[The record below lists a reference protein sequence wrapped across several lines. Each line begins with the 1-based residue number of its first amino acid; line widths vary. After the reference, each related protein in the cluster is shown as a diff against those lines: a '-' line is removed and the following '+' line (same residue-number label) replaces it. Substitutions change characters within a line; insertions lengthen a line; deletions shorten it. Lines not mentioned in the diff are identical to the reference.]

1 MSDANLYAE
10 FVTGDVKHRGTVV
23 PRASVRPTPGQLE
36 CYRSLYLH
44 GPALVEWVQKT
55 GSVRGYEGPH
65 TSEAFVVDV
74 DCKDDLER
82 ARTDAVRILEYLYAE
97 YELPIEVVRIAFS
110 GAKGFHLVVP
120 MAAIAAE
127 HMRPHFAAIQHE
139 MASRMFK
146 GFDTVDLAIYES
158 KRIFRLPN
166 TVNGKTGLHKVY
178 LSYQE
183 LRSDIDTI
191 RQIAASPRKA
201 SVEDLGYL
209 PVGEVSRCP
218 ALAEL
223 FADCER
229 TAKDGARTRHYAAP
243 EKTDEAEEVLTD
255 AATLQG
261 IFGGDGEGGRNN
273 RLVRFCGL
281 MISRGIDRSFCTE
294 LARVWNLQNRPPL
307 DDAELV
313 ETVDKQYRQYSKG
326 AAQEGFEVF
335 DMKRAA
341 EEYRRYVERMK
352 EARVTTGFPPLDEYM
367 RAIAPGEV
375 VCILGKTSVG
385 KSALLQ
391 NIGHNYGQRS
401 GAPILFFSLE
411 MPVTSVF
418 EREAQLHLDIRG
430 KDVEA
435 AFHKTTEEVERFCE
449 RVYSASSNLFVVVKP
464 QTIESIGAYIRY
476 AETEIYRQ
484 KTGLVLI
491 DYLGLL
497 KGKGKDIYEQISRVA
512 RDMKDL
518 AKEHDVPVM
527 YLSQVNRA
535 YKIDQEL
542 EIGAARDSGAIDE
555 AADYILGVWR
565 TPEQPVEQSM
575 RCEVGILK
583 NRKGGLVK
591 FQAFM
596 DKISLR
602 FTLVDPRQTWAEDT
616 PPQQE
621 ANF

>member
-10 FVTGDVKHRGTVV
+10 FVTGDVKHRGTIV
-23 PRASVRPTPGQLE
+23 PRASARPVPGQIE
-36 CYRSLYLH
+36 CYRSLFLH
-44 GPALVEWVQKT
+44 GPALAEWVQKT

-65 TSEAFVVDV
+65 TSEVFVIDV

-82 ARTDAVRILEYLYAE
+82 ARRDAVRILEYLYSE

-110 GAKGFHLVVP
+110 GAKGFHLAIP
-120 MAAIAAE
+120 MTAIAAE

-139 MASRMFK
+139 MASRVLK

-158 KRIFRLPN
+158 KRIFRMPN

-183 LRSDIDTI
+183 LRSDIGAI
-191 RQIAASPRKA
+191 RQIAGAPRKA
-201 SVEDLGYL
+201 SMEELGYL
-209 PVGEVSRCP
+209 PISEVSRCP
-218 ALAEL
+218 ALAEV

-229 TAKDGARTRHYAAP
+229 TVRDGVRARHVSTA
-243 EKTDEAEEVLTD
+243 KTDDADEVLTD
-255 AATLQG
+255 AATLRG
-261 IFGGDGEGGRNN
+261 IFGGNDEGGRNN
-273 RLVRFCGL
+273 RLVSFCGL
-281 MISRGIDRSFCTE
+281 MISRGIDRSLCTE
-294 LARVWNLQNRPPL
+294 LARVWNIQNHPPL
-307 DDAELV
+307 DDDELV
-313 ETVDKQYRQYSKG
+313 ETVDKQYRQYGRG

-335 DMKRAA
+335 DMRGAA
-341 EEYRRYVERMK
+341 GEYKRYVERMK
-352 EARVTTGFPPLDEYM
+352 GARVTTGFPPLDEYM

-435 AFHKTTEEVERFCE
+435 AFHKTDEEVERFCE

-476 AETEIYRQ
+476 AETEIYKQ

-583 NRKGGLVK
+583 NRKGGLIK

-602 FTLVDPRQTWAEDT
+602 FTLIDPRQTFAEDKT
-616 PPQQE
+616 LPQPLP
-621 ANF
+621 F